1 MTKLRVLVLC
11 FCCFMNN
18 SIVLTSLFII
28 FRLQIQDRF
37 TKTSSP
43 SQKIQA
49 LQMHISGVVWPGR
62 SGGRLR
68 RHSTHR
74 DSLVWL
80 GKMVFR
86 QDIFSSVFFWGAL
99 YKGGILLVR
108 TSSLVGPSPFRNASA
123 PSKARGPA
131 LEFSGTVFKGDTWLG
146 VLTFL
151 RKGDGRTNSR
161 REWLEFSGTVF
172 KGDTWL
178 GVLTFLRNG
187 DGRTK

>member
-108 TSSLVGPSPFRNASA
+108 TSSLVGPSLFFNHRLRP
-123 PSKARGPA
+123 KRGD
-131 LEFSGTVFKGDTWLG
+131 LHWNFLGRFLKGTRGWGF
-146 VLTFL
+146 
-151 RKGDGRTNSR
+151 
-161 REWLEFSGTVF
+161 
-172 KGDTWL
+172 
-178 GVLTFLRNG
+178 
-187 DGRTK
+187 